1 MNTLQQMDTFIEPS
15 DQVIIDNKKVDVEQ
29 SSPTIIDNKKVDTE
43 DVKTNPENTK
53 SRTGGV
59 INRELSSGS
68 STPLHIVR
76 KIKPNNIIEE
86 HLINN
91 KVRKNLLPIVKD
103 NDPLHLLSYLEKSKI
118 KEDMRRLLSSKIT
131 QIKTLIEM
139 DYFEARSNLRRRIGI
154 DMLGDKEFI
163 EKRQK
168 DLHLDILC
176 CNVQIFDDLLVRI
189 KTCDSEFPDLKSL
202 ISTCFDYCVI
212 LTKARPSIFYATEE
226 DMKKYQDKVSLCKA
240 TGHLCEVY
248 RKNAV
253 WKEYLEGDWESKYNI
268 NDVI

>member
-1 MNTLQQMDTFIEPS
+1 MDTYIGPS
-15 DQVIIDNKKVDVEQ
+15 NQMLNENKKEETGQ
-29 SSPTIIDNKKVDTE
+29 SNQLMTDSE
-43 DVKTNPENTK
+43 KTNIEEVKMNSENTK

-76 KIKPNNIIEE
+76 KIKPDGIVEE
-86 HLINN
+86 HLIHP
-91 KVRKNLLPIVKD
+91 KVRKNLLPIIKD

-154 DMLGDKEFI
+154 DMLNDKEFI
-163 EKRQK
+163 EKRQR

-176 CNVQIFDDLLVRI
+176 SNVQIFDDLLVRI